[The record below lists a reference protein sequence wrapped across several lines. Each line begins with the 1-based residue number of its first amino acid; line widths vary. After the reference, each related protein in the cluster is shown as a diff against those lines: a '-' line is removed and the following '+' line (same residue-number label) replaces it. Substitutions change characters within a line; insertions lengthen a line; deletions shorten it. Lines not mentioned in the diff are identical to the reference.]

1 MTTKRYGWQV
11 KGQRDI
17 LARESSLLPDG
28 GAARPGRAS
37 AFPTRFQLL
46 ACADEDNWVRDYLP
60 ATVRFGPR

>member
-46 ACADEDNWVRDYLP
+46 ACADEDKWVRDYLP